1 MVLTTRPLRRT
12 RVPARRATNVDA
24 QVGARMRERRTLM
37 GVSQEQ
43 LADALG
49 LTFQQIQKYERG
61 TNRLSASRLFQLAR
75 LLDVP
80 VAWFFENVDASSP
93 MGRPRKDADGVDMP
107 DTRTLS
113 RRETLDLVRAYS
125 RISDRKLRR
134 KVFAMARALAET

>member
-1 MVLTTRPLRRT
+1 MLSPRPPRRT

-49 LTFQQIQKYERG
+49 LTFQQVQKYERG

-80 VAWFFENVDASSP
+80 ISWFFEHIETGPASS
-93 MGRPRKDADGVDMP
+93 RPRKDADGMDMP

-134 KVFAMARALAET
+134 KVFAMARALAEA